1 MDVQVYS
8 RLLIL
13 EKHLEL
19 AYDEIRHENYEEATR
34 LLLNALST
42 TGQLQEILE
51 TEEKEEQSRVGKEK
65 ERGQDRSGETSRSW
79 IPKRWR
85 KQ

>member
-1 MDVQVYS
+1 MDAQVYF

-65 ERGQDRSGETSRSW
+65 ERGQDRSGKTSRPW

>member
-51 TEEKEEQSRVGKEK
+51 TEEKEEQSRVGEKK
-65 ERGQDRSGETSRSW
+65 ERGQNRSGKTSRSW

>member
-51 TEEKEEQSRVGKEK
+51 TEEKEEQSRVGEEK
-65 ERGQDRSGETSRSW
+65 ERGQDRSGKTSRSW

>member
-1 MDVQVYS
+1 MDVQVYT

-51 TEEKEEQSRVGKEK
+51 TKEEKEQSRVGEEK
-65 ERGQDRSGETSRSW
+65 ERGQDRGGKTSRPW
-79 IPKRWR
+79 VPKRWR